1 MNEQK
6 RAELLSPC
14 GNFNCVK
21 AAVNNG
27 ADAVYLGGRLFNAR
41 AYASN
46 FDDETLDQVCDLCH
60 SYQVKVYV
68 TVNTLYKDEEFDAL
82 IPFIDGLY
90 AMGVDGLIMQ
100 DMGAIALVRKY
111 WPELPVHASTQ
122 LTANSLEDVKQFEA
136 MGLKTAVLSRELNLK
151 EISHIASNTAMR
163 IETFIHGALCVS
175 YSGQCLM
182 SSVLGNRSGN
192 RGKCAQNCR
201 LCYDLLSGNE
211 IIAQGHLL
219 STKDICTLPLL
230 PELLKAGVAS
240 LKIEGRMKS
249 PEYVAGVTG
258 IYRKYLDL
266 FYSGKPYEVDPGDIL
281 ILQQLF
287 NRGAFSRGYLQTH
300 SGMEMMCPAHP
311 KHWGVYAGKVLSY
324 DRKKQIAAVR
334 FEKDMIPGDGIEIR
348 TDNEEGT
355 GTYLNKNAVAGQ
367 KTFFSIRGDI
377 REKQAVYQTYDKRLM
392 DELKPRFE
400 KISRKVP
407 LDAQIILRAGQPAE
421 LSVTAGDAAVRS
433 FGDVPTAALN
443 QPLTTESVCEQISKL
458 GNTIFSAA
466 RVSAEVG
473 KDLYL
478 NKSSLNSLKNDAVEK
493 LKNSLVTLR
502 KRIRVYPVVAPAVPS
517 SGGSRK
523 CLSVFV
529 KNKPQ
534 FDSAVSFSSVCAV
547 YMDMNESL
555 MKIISEIVNTSHKLN
570 KKLYVKL
577 PRIWRE
583 YIRENV
589 SGYMR
594 QCVSAGIDGWLISC
608 AGHYHAVKDSGLP
621 FVLDHTGNVLNSR
634 SYDFWKNLGAE
645 SIGLSVEMS
654 REEINGLADRS
665 RAEVLAYGRLPLM
678 VTHQCP
684 VGNFC
689 GGKRNSIHCQKYAHN
704 ERFTLCS
711 GRDEFHLDTDCP
723 NCLCTIETS
732 EPIDIRENIN
742 SFKVKT
748 VRLNFSDES
757 PEKMTSVLKKYEKI
771 LTAESFLKS
780 HPANIYDKSV
790 L

>member
-14 GNFNCVK
+14 GNFDCVK

-46 FDDETLDQVCDLCH
+46 FDDETLSQVCDLCH

-68 TVNTLYKDEEFDAL
+68 TVNTLYKDEEFEAL

-100 DMGAIALVRKY
+100 DLGAIAVVRKY

-122 LTANSLEDVKQFEA
+122 LTANSLDDVKAFEA
-136 MGLKTAVLSRELNLK
+136 LGLKTVVLSRELNLK
-151 EISHIASNTAMR
+151 EIAHIAANTSVR

-201 LCYDLLSGNE
+201 LCYELLSGE
-211 IIAQGHLL
+211 RTIAEGHLL

-230 PELLKAGVAS
+230 PELLRTGVAS

-266 FYSGKPYEVDPGDIL
+266 FYSGQPYTVDPKDIL

-287 NRGAFSRGYLQTH
+287 NRGAFSRGYLKTH
-300 SGMEMMCPAHP
+300 SGLEMMCPTHP

-324 DRKKQIAAVR
+324 DRKKQTAVLR
-334 FEKDMIPGDGIEIR
+334 FEKDMVPGDGIEIR
-348 TDNEEGT
+348 TDDEEGT
-355 GTYLNKNAVAGQ
+355 GTYLSKNTAAGQ
-367 KTFFSIRGDI
+367 KTVLTIRGDI
-377 REKQAVYQTYDKRLM
+377 REKQEVWQTWDKRLM
-392 DELKPRFE
+392 DELKLRYE

-407 LDAQIILRAGQPAE
+407 LEARIRLHAGERAVLDLTAGG
-421 LSVTAGDAAVRS
+421 VTAEAA
-433 FGDVPTAALN
+433 GDVPTAAVN
-443 QPLTTESVCEQISKL
+443 QPLTPESVSEQVGKL
-458 GNTIFSAA
+458 GNTIFSAE
-466 RVSAEVG
+466 RICAEVDDG
-473 KDLYL
+473 LYL
-478 NKSSLNSLKNDAVEK
+478 NKSSLNSLKNTAVENLLNSMIT
-493 LKNSLVTLR
+493 LK
-502 KRIRVYPVVAPAVPS
+502 KRTRIYPVVEAAGLS
-517 SGGSRK
+517 SDTGGKS
-523 CLSVFV
+523 LTVFV
-529 KNKPQ
+529 KNKRQ
-534 FDSAVSFSSVCAV
+534 LDCAVSFPSVSV
-547 YMDMNESL
+547 IYTDMNESL
-555 MKIISEIVNTSHKLN
+555 MKNLSELVDKLHNLN

-577 PRIWRE
+577 PRIWRD
-583 YIRENV
+583 YVQKNV
-589 SGYMR
+589 SEYL
-594 QCVSAGIDGWLISC
+594 QPCVDAGIDGWLISC
-608 AGHYHAVKDSGLP
+608 VGHYHAVKNSGLP
-621 FVLDHTGNVLNSR
+621 FALDHTGNVLNSR
-634 SYDFWKNLGAE
+634 SYDFWKSLGAA

-654 REEINGLADRS
+654 RDEINGLTDRS
-665 RAEVLAYGRLPLM
+665 RAEILAYGHLPLM

-684 VGNFC
+684 IGNFD
-689 GGKRNSIHCQKYAHN
+689 GKKQNSIHCKKFGHD
-704 ERFTLCS
+704 ERYTLRS
-711 GRDEFHLDTDCP
+711 GKDEFLLVTDCRS
-723 NCLCTIETS
+723 CICTVETIS
-732 EPIDIRENIN
+732 PIDIREDIG

-748 VRLNFSDES
+748 FRLNFSDES
-757 PEKMTSVLKKYEKI
+757 AEKTEQILKKYEKM
-771 LTAESFLKS
+771 LSVEVSPVSQA
-780 HPANIYDKSV
+780 PNIYDKSV